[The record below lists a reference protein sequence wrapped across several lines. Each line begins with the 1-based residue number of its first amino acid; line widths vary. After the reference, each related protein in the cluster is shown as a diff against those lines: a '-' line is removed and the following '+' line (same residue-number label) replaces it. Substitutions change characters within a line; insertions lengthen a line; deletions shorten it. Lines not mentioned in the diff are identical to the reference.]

1 MRIYDKYVKQHQE
14 HIMDNKKKDP
24 ETIEELER
32 QLKYME
38 KCQTTLKGNTLKK
51 DYKVKVAKKNF
62 FFYFLFVILDLHI
75 ERARKHKCESSL
87 NKLNRE
93 I

>member
-1 MRIYDKYVKQHQE
+1 
-14 HIMDNKKKDP
+14 MDNKKKDP

-51 DYKVKVAKKNF
+51 DYKVKVAKKKRTT
-62 FFYFLFVILDLHI
+62 
-75 ERARKHKCESSL
+75 E
-87 NKLNRE
+87 NRNL